1 MDKDLEKKEKLEKAL
16 TDKDFL
22 SDIFQTKDDEEI
34 INKFKSKGVE
44 ITKEDCAGIKEEVDK
59 ISKELEKLDDETLKE
74 LSGGYL
80 SWNPVN
86 WFKSKSPAQKL
97 KDGCRKTVGTYSEA
111 LVEAVNDPETVGD
124 FVTAVGTGFKSL
136 ANIAKNKTS
145 EPQYA
150 PTPRP
155 VVEAPAKE
163 SGNSQFMMGAVT
175 TAAVAAAAGL
185 VYANRKKLKK
195 VWHNYMG

>member
-1 MDKDLEKKEKLEKAL
+1 MDKDLEKKEKLEKVL

-22 SDIFQTKDDEEI
+22 SEIFQTKDDEGI

-59 ISKELEKLDDETLKE
+59 IFKELEKLDDDTLKE

-80 SWNPVN
+80 SWNPFN
-86 WFKSKSPAQKL
+86 WGKEKPLSDECRETARVYGRAIIKRVKDPSTVSGFFTTAGEYISDFFGRRQPAP
-97 KDGCRKTVGTYSEA
+97 A
-111 LVEAVNDPETVGD
+111 
-124 FVTAVGTGFKSL
+124 
-136 ANIAKNKTS
+136 
-145 EPQYA
+145 PQPVPVPQPA
-150 PTPRP
+150 PQP

-175 TAAVAAAAGL
+175 TAAVATAAGL